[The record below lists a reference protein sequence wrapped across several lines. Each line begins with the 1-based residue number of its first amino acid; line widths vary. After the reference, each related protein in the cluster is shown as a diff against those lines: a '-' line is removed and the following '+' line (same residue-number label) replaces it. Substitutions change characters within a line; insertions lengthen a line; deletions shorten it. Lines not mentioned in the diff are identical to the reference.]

1 MNKRHIQLIALSLL
15 LPKVSVV
22 RLSRGVNPKISGAV
36 GVMPKEMLTSKESFE
51 SPKLS
56 FT

>member
-15 LPKVSVV
+15 LPEVSVV
-22 RLSRGVNPKISGAV
+22 RLPRGVNPKISGAV
-36 GVMPKEMLTSKESFE
+36 GVMPKGMLTSKESFE